1 MATGPF
7 SPWIHPLASDKEP
20 RGSEALLEWQESFYF
35 AGHYWGSLPQAR
47 CLQTVFPRLDSKWKR
62 TLNHESLASDQAE
75 TGLRSENEQP
85 RLRLVHPDAYRM
97 SFPMKITLWWPL
109 RPTPRGV
116 PRPRQAIFGA
126 VSAPITMISQGYAPL
141 EARILAWA
149 APSRLRRLCVAP
161 LSPLGLGL
169 TAGSAQAVEAPLL
182 IWTACPKA
190 GSDQFLDS

>member
-1 MATGPF
+1 M
-7 SPWIHPLASDKEP
+7 E
-20 RGSEALLEWQESFYF
+20 
-35 AGHYWGSLPQAR
+35 
-47 CLQTVFPRLDSKWKR
+47 R

-126 VSAPITMISQGYAPL
+126 VSAPITMISQGYAPP

-161 LSPLGLGL
+161 FGPLGLGL
-169 TAGSAQAVEAPLL
+169 TTGGAQAVEAPLL

-190 GSDQFLDS
+190 GSDQFLDPWGSETPLFDALSHHCSPFFTICSPPFILLFHGFSCFAHHPKALSL